1 MDHVGTPKAH
11 STPTGRPSTWYTDKC
26 RTLPPLSRASTKAT
40 FGVLPRKGPIVRRH
54 KYCTTSD
61 LNLGDHFRRST
72 AATRF
77 ELPILAKDTNKVVSR
92 REHITLDVT
101 VLAIFGEE
109 EEEEEEEVVVVARAL
124 VPVALVRALTTVWRS

>member
-1 MDHVGTPKAH
+1 
-11 STPTGRPSTWYTDKC
+11 
-26 RTLPPLSRASTKAT
+26 
-40 FGVLPRKGPIVRRH
+40 
-54 KYCTTSD
+54 
-61 LNLGDHFRRST
+61 LGDHFRRST

-101 VLAIFGEE
+101 VLAIFGEVE
-109 EEEEEEEVVVVARAL
+109 EEEEEEVVARAL

>member
-1 MDHVGTPKAH
+1 
-11 STPTGRPSTWYTDKC
+11 
-26 RTLPPLSRASTKAT
+26 
-40 FGVLPRKGPIVRRH
+40 
-54 KYCTTSD
+54 
-61 LNLGDHFRRST
+61 LGDHFRRST

-101 VLAIFGEE
+101 VLAIFGEVE
-109 EEEEEEEVVVVARAL
+109 EEEVVARAL

>member
-1 MDHVGTPKAH
+1 
-11 STPTGRPSTWYTDKC
+11 
-26 RTLPPLSRASTKAT
+26 
-40 FGVLPRKGPIVRRH
+40 
-54 KYCTTSD
+54 
-61 LNLGDHFRRST
+61 LGDHFRRST

-109 EEEEEEEVVVVARAL
+109 EEEEEEEEEVVARAL

>member
-1 MDHVGTPKAH
+1 M
-11 STPTGRPSTWYTDKC
+11 
-26 RTLPPLSRASTKAT
+26 
-40 FGVLPRKGPIVRRH
+40 
-54 KYCTTSD
+54 
-61 LNLGDHFRRST
+61 GDHFRRST

-109 EEEEEEEVVVVARAL
+109 EEEGEEKEEGEEEEEVVACAL
-124 VPVALVRALTTVWRS
+124 VPMALVLALTTVWLS